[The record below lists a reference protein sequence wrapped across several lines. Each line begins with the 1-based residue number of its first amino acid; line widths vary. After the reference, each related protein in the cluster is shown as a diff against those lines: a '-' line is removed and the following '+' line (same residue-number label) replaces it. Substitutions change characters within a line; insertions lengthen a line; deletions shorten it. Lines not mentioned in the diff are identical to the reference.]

1 MGTEKKID
9 LLVIG
14 SIGIDT
20 VETPREKRVE
30 ILGGSASFACVA
42 ASYFAQTGMVGV
54 VGTDFP
60 EDCMNTYKTAGI
72 DLEGLQVQEGKTF
85 RWSGVYAENMDN
97 RTTLSTDLN
106 VLESFSAELPESYRS
121 IPYIFLGNI
130 LPSLQL
136 HVLDQLESPTFVM
149 LDTMDLWINIAK
161 DDLLKAMKRV
171 DLLTVNDSEA
181 RLLTGAT
188 TLLAAAK
195 QLLDMGPKYI
205 LIKKGEHG
213 SALFSKDNLF
223 LLHAYPLDDVFDPTG
238 AGDTF
243 AGAFMGA
250 LAKSGTVDESSMR
263 KAMLKG
269 SVVASYGVE
278 DFSLDRLTS
287 ITMADI
293 DERATTLRQMMSIE
307 EELDN
312 LSIPF

>member
-1 MGTEKKID
+1 MDTKNNIE

-20 VETPREKRVE
+20 VETPTDKREE

-42 ASYFAQTGMVGV
+42 ASYFTQTGMVGI

-60 EDCMNTYKTAGI
+60 EECMNTYKKAGI
-72 DLEGLQVQEGKTF
+72 DLEGLQVKEGKTF
-85 RWSGVYAENMDN
+85 RWSGVYEENMDN

-106 VLESFSAELPESYRS
+106 VLEAFSPELPDSYQS
-121 IPYIFLGNI
+121 IPFTFLGNI

-136 HVLDQLESPTFVM
+136 HVLDQLKNPTFVM
-149 LDTMDLWINIAK
+149 LDTMDLWINIAR
-161 DDLLKAMKRV
+161 DDLIKAVKRV

-188 TLLAAAK
+188 TLIRAAK

-205 LIKKGEHG
+205 LIKKGENG
-213 SALFSKDNLF
+213 SALFSRDNLF
-223 LLHAYPLDDVFDPTG
+223 LLPAYPLDDVFDPTG

-250 LAKSGTVDESSMR
+250 LAKGGTVDEPSMR
-263 KAMLKG
+263 KAMLMG

-278 DFSLDRLTS
+278 DFSLDRLVK
-287 ITMADI
+287 ITMNDI
-293 DERATTLRQMMSIE
+293 EHRAMALREMMSVGE
-307 EELDN
+307 
-312 LSIPF
+312 